1 MGNGDLGPPRPDQ
14 FYAPPTGGQAVAG
27 QRSNIRAKQ
36 VIIVGGNP
44 PASGL
49 YVYNPAQAA
58 GDLIASIAANSGH
71 DTPGNAVIQG
81 IANYVNNGVAYQSVV
96 LQNGQLVFYAAP
108 TEAGPWT
115 VQAVI
120 NCGGSGNP
128 LSIQAAGP
136 IASQGVAIAANPSGQ
151 IALQSPFFG
160 STGELSA
167 AGTGTTP
174 LLVLDNTASNLGAS
188 ESLAFIAANVGDRVE
203 GFQVTGDTF
212 DRFSIAA
219 DGTTT
224 WGPGNAAA
232 VTSLSPVT
240 GAGLQ
245 LLINHNNVNA
255 LTIQNIQANGG
266 QSLVQL
272 TTSVNTDRALGIQAA
287 ADTSERVRIDAVP
300 QLLFGPGNVAGDCL
314 FGRAGPGEFYSDG
327 IAAKISNA
335 PEVWNAIG
343 AAGNPAFAN
352 GWTNSGGVGQAV
364 LQFRKVAAPYNC
376 TQWIGIIV
384 APAGIVA
391 GQTITGATSGA
402 YKPNN
407 QQSIAARNI
416 TSGATAWLSN
426 NTGGALAY
434 RTGAIAGDVLEIT
447 CGNGM
452 VSLDA

>member
-1 MGNGDLGPPRPDQ
+1 MGNGDLPPQRPDQ
-14 FYAPPTGGQAVAG
+14 SYNPPPGGQAVAG
-27 QRSNIRAKQ
+27 QRSNIRARQ
-36 VIIVGGNP
+36 VIIIGGNP

-49 YVYNPAQAA
+49 YVYNPAVAA
-58 GDLIASIAANSGH
+58 GDLIASIAANSGS
-71 DTPGNAVIQG
+71 DGPGNAVIQG
-81 IANYVNNGVAYQSVV
+81 IANYVNNGVDYSAVV
-96 LQNGQLVFYAAP
+96 LQNGQLVFYEAP

-120 NCGGSGNP
+120 NCGGSGQP
-128 LSIQAAGP
+128 LNIQAAGP
-136 IASQGVAIAANPSGQ
+136 NANQGVAIAANPNGQ
-151 IALQSPFFG
+151 IAFQSPFFG
-160 STGELSA
+160 STGQLVA

-188 ESLAFIAANVGDRVE
+188 EALAFIAANVGDRVE
-203 GFQVTGDTF
+203 GIRVTGDTF

-224 WGPGNAAA
+224 WGPGNATPL
-232 VTSLSPVT
+232 TSLTPAT
-240 GAGLQ
+240 GAGLT
-245 LLINHNNVNA
+245 LLINRNNTNA
-255 LTIQNIQANGG
+255 LTVQNLGTNGG
-266 QSLVQL
+266 QTLLQL
-272 TTSVNTDRALGIQAA
+272 LTSINTDRALGIQASG
-287 ADTSERVRIDAVP
+287 DTSQRVRIDAVP
-300 QLLFGPGNVAGDCL
+300 QLLFGPGNAAGDCL

-343 AAGNPAFAN
+343 GTGNPAFAN

-376 TQWIGIIV
+376 TQWIGVIV
-384 APAGIVA
+384 APVGIVA
-391 GQTITGATSGA
+391 GQTITGATGTP

-434 RTGAIAGDVLEIT
+434 RTGAVAGDVLEIT
-447 CGNGM
+447 CGNGL